1 MSFEL
6 PESYRAYC
14 SDAAVRTAVD
24 HILSADSKKPL
35 TLPGDIEW
43 NDLKAYH
50 RAVLSAHQVRCEFA
64 VSLIDLWDAVWQR
77 ALDRWEFQSGLA
89 PETIVAAE
97 KWWPQKLDTNTVWN
111 NGHFF
116 RKFNMGATCETG
128 VPLGLGLGAY
138 IEIERVQ
145 LSLSL
150 WAEGETDYMNG
161 LDLGEGWPEQDRE
174 EEIAWTC
181 KSLAPIRDDGTI
193 DLELVRKAAEG
204 ALAAVGVH
212 VRS

>member
-64 VSLIDLWDAVWQR
+64 VSLIDLWDAVWQG
-77 ALDRWEFQSGLA
+77 ALDRWEFHSDLA
-89 PETIVAAE
+89 PSTVAEAE
-97 KWWPQKLDTNTVWN
+97 EWWPQKLDTNTVWIP
-111 NGHFF
+111 GHFF
-116 RKFNMGATCETG
+116 KLFNIGETG
-128 VPLGLGLGAY
+128 SSLGLGAC
-138 IEIERVQ
+138 IELERVR

-150 WAEGETDYMNG
+150 YDKDDTDHTTG
-161 LDLGEGWPEQDRE
+161 LDLGDSWPKQDFEGDV
-174 EEIAWTC
+174 AWTC

-193 DLELVRKAAEG
+193 DLELVRKTAED
-204 ALAAVGVH
+204 ALTAVGVH